1 MADKNKNINSSD
13 ENNQVVKKSD
23 EKAAKPKEKKPNFF
37 VRAGKK
43 ISKFLKDTV
52 GELKKVVWTSKT
64 EVWKS
69 FQLVIATVVAVSLAI
84 AVIDYVS
91 SLIINSIAGLI
102 G

>member
-1 MADKNKNINSSD
+1 MADINKNINNAG
-13 ENNQVVKKSD
+13 ENAEVSTDVKSTKT
-23 EKAAKPKEKKPNFF
+23 EEKKPNVF
-37 VRAGKK
+37 VTFGKK
-43 ISKFLKDTV
+43 IVKFLKDTV

-69 FQLVIATVVAVSLAI
+69 FKLVIATVVAVSLAI

>member
-1 MADKNKNINSSD
+1 MADNKNNINTPAED
-13 ENNQVVKKSD
+13 NKAEAKATKSV
-23 EKAAKPKEKKPNFF
+23 EKKPNAL
-37 VRAGKK
+37 VRGWKK
-43 ISKFLKDTV
+43 LVKFLKDTK

-69 FQLVIATVVAVSLAI
+69 LQLVIATVVVVSLSI

-91 SLIINSIAGLI
+91 SLVINTIAGLI

>member
-1 MADKNKNINSSD
+1 MADKNINENISAPKA
-13 ENNQVVKKSD
+13 EVKSTKSQ
-23 EKAAKPKEKKPNFF
+23 EKKPNAFKTLANKL
-37 VRAGKK
+37 V
-43 ISKFLKDTV
+43 KFLKDTK

-69 FQLVIATVVAVSLAI
+69 FQLVIATVVAVSVAI

-91 SLIINSIAGLI
+91 SLVINTIAGLI

>member
-1 MADKNKNINSSD
+1 MADKNIN
-13 ENNQVVKKSD
+13 ENVSVEKTEVKSTKSQ
-23 EKAAKPKEKKPNFF
+23 EKKPN
-37 VRAGKK
+37 VIKTLANKLV
-43 ISKFLKDTV
+43 KFLKDTK

-69 FQLVIATVVAVSLAI
+69 FQLVIATVVAVSVAI

-91 SLIINSIAGLI
+91 SLVINTIAGLI

>member
-1 MADKNKNINSSD
+1 MADKNINAND
-13 ENNQVVKKSD
+13 NKEVVAKST
-23 EKAAKPKEKKPNFF
+23 KSQEKKPNAIKTLANQL
-37 VRAGKK
+37 V
-43 ISKFLKDTV
+43 KFLKDTK

-69 FQLVIATVVAVSLAI
+69 FQLVIATVVAVSIAI

-91 SLIINSIAGLI
+91 SLVINTIAGLI